1 MQCIPRIGASP
12 VQTFEDTSTL
22 DNRCGATLVIVRG
35 RLTSNGHGEIDGRNR
50 SARPRICD
58 TPIRVICYTGDMEKR
73 RPHYRLSEIQNVV
86 LLRGLDAF
94 TKTAIDNA
102 DAMGL
107 SDTQMIQAVLNMN
120 KKTVSTRA

>member
-1 MQCIPRIGASP
+1 
-12 VQTFEDTSTL
+12 
-22 DNRCGATLVIVRG
+22 
-35 RLTSNGHGEIDGRNR
+35 
-50 SARPRICD
+50 
-58 TPIRVICYTGDMEKR
+58 MEKR

-94 TKTAIDNA
+94 TKTAIDNS

-120 KKTVSTRA
+120 KNCLYKSRLRMLPAKFGRRCITRSRSRAWPT